1 MQLHL
6 LHLDDALELQS
17 DFMKTCRDAG
27 ASETMVKAEG
37 DLLRLWARPDELT
50 KLKERLSVVYT
61 RAGGTAPLCFMGSG
75 DFHHV
80 TSLLLELAL
89 EQSSQPVTLIHFDNH
104 PDWVHFKNGVH
115 CGSWVNRA
123 TSNPLVKKIIT
134 IGVCSSDLNFP
145 EWKGANLSLL
155 RDERLE
161 LYPYNHAPSRV
172 WRNYGSGAS
181 HSHRRGYIDWRTIAE
196 CGEANFISRLTSRI
210 GTEAAYITID
220 KDVLARDEVITN
232 WDQGQMRLPFLL
244 EALRA
249 ISGRHR
255 IIGADVIGDY
265 SRPIYRGPFTRRIA
279 KNIEI
284 MLDQPAGPDAI
295 ERAIAVNSALNHQL
309 LHALSGMMAQ

>member
-17 DFMKTCRDAG
+17 DFMRTCRDAG
-27 ASETMVKAEG
+27 ASEIMAKAEG

-50 KLKERLSVVYT
+50 KLKKQLSDAFSK
-61 RAGGTAPLCFMGSG
+61 RAGEASLFFMGSG
-75 DFHHV
+75 DFHHI

-89 EQSSQPVTLIHFDNH
+89 EQSRQPITLIHFDNH

-123 TSNPLVKKIIT
+123 AANPLVKKIIT
-134 IGVCSSDLNFP
+134 LGVCSSDLNLP

-161 LYPYNHAPSRV
+161 LYPYDHAPSRV
-172 WRNYGSGAS
+172 WCSYGAGAS
-181 HSHRRGYIDWRTIAE
+181 HSHRRGYIDWRTIAD
-196 CGEANFISRLTSRI
+196 CGEADFVSRLISRI
-210 GTEAAYITID
+210 GTEAVYITID
-220 KDVLARDEVITN
+220 KDVLARDEAVTN

-244 EALRA
+244 EALRV

-255 IIGADVIGDY
+255 IVGADVIGDY
-265 SRPIYRGPFTRRIA
+265 SRPIYRGPFTRRIV
-279 KNIEI
+279 KNIEV
-284 MLDQPAGPDAI
+284 MLDQPAGPDAM
-295 ERAIAVNSALNHQL
+295 EHTIAVNSALNHQL
-309 LHALSGMMAQ
+309 LHALSGMMVQ